1 MLNHP
6 DTEQN
11 VPSSRKLVLPAL
23 PDEEVRASRG
33 QHRVQIYPG
42 QLIRQKVTAAPAGLL
57 QKLAYYWRKDPAYKV
72 LMIAVVMAVLP
83 SVGFVSLARCAFVG
97 KSVFSNM

>member
-23 PDEEVRASRG
+23 PEEDLRASSG

-42 QLIRQKVTAAPAGLL
+42 QLIRQKITPAPAGLL
-57 QKLAYYWRKDPAYKV
+57 PKLV
-72 LMIAVVMAVLP
+72 T
-83 SVGFVSLARCAFVG
+83 
-97 KSVFSNM
+97 